1 MVRRGSELYKLMA
14 EKFRGP
20 KALIE
25 IAVKISKFAIFILKE
40 IVSVIAKL

>member
-1 MVRRGSELYKLMA
+1 MA

-20 KALIE
+20 KGFIE